1 MKKPLSIVLALLLLL
16 VSSTA
21 FAAASVTFEGGAE
34 KFVFLPGSEYSDSDM
49 FENFKGVL
57 PGDVLTQEI
66 RVENS
71 TGKKVRIY
79 MRAEGASEADA
90 AFLSNLQLNV
100 VSGDKEIF
108 EAAAS
113 ETAQLTENTL
123 LGTFKKNG
131 GTDLTVTLTVP
142 AELGNDFMAT
152 SGVVPWT
159 FVVEEVPEDKTPD
172 TGDWFDLTLW
182 ANNIFDKYAVTS
194 IGNDLSRVGIND
206 GQVVRFYSRSVL
218 DPRTVGLEARIRM

>member
-1 MKKPLSIVLALLLLL
+1 MKKIMSILLSLL
-16 VSSTA
+16 VLCGMA
-21 FAAASVTFEGGAE
+21 LAEEAASGASVTYEGRAE
-34 KFVFLPGSEYSDSDM
+34 KFVFLPGSELSDSDL

-57 PGDVLTQEI
+57 PGDVLTQQI

-159 FVVEEVPEDKTPD
+159 FIVEEVPEDKTPD

-182 ANNIFDKYAVTS
+182 VSIAAVLAAL
-194 IGNDLSRVGIND
+194 IIALLIVKKR
-206 GQVVRFYSRSVL
+206 R
-218 DPRTVGLEARIRM
+218 EAEEN

>member
-1 MKKPLSIVLALLLLL
+1 MKKIMSILLCLL
-16 VSSTA
+16 VLCGMALAEEVASG
-21 FAAASVTFEGGAE
+21 ASVTYEGRAE
-34 KFVFLPGSEYSDSDM
+34 KFVFLPGSELSDSDL

-57 PGDVLTQEI
+57 PGDVLTQQI

-182 ANNIFDKYAVTS
+182 VSIAAVLAAL
-194 IGNDLSRVGIND
+194 IIALLIVKKR
-206 GQVVRFYSRSVL
+206 R
-218 DPRTVGLEARIRM
+218 EAEEN

>member
-1 MKKPLSIVLALLLLL
+1 MKKIMSILLSLL
-16 VSSTA
+16 VLCGMA
-21 FAAASVTFEGGAE
+21 LAEEAAGGASVTYEGRAE
-34 KFVFLPGSEYSDSDM
+34 KFVFLPGSELSDSDL

-57 PGDVLTQEI
+57 PGDVLTQQI

-182 ANNIFDKYAVTS
+182 VSIAAVLAAL
-194 IGNDLSRVGIND
+194 IIALLIVKKR
-206 GQVVRFYSRSVL
+206 R
-218 DPRTVGLEARIRM
+218 EAEEN